1 MEESYVSDPSL
12 PLFPSPF
19 PFPAVSLW
27 DMQPSGCLLQHELNY
42 IMYSPESWF
51 YDFSTIPLHFPHGS
65 FAPLE
70 LQLHQCALS
79 WCTFMFPHLPRASQ
93 HPSLVSI
100 TFIPF
105 FSHVSV
111 LPVSTIPLQSSSLC
125 RGTTSSA
132 MTPFIW
138 DIDLGALLEAEGEDA
153 NDSRGS
159 SALKFST
166 GIRTRILSL
175 SPFVLWGKCIAQCA

>member
-1 MEESYVSDPSL
+1 MEESCVSDPSL

-42 IMYSPESWF
+42 KMYSLESWF

-105 FSHVSV
+105 FLMFLCFLLAPSHSKAVHCAEA
-111 LPVSTIPLQSSSLC
+111 PPLLLWPHSF
-125 RGTTSSA
+125 GTLTSGHCWRRKGK
-132 MTPFIW
+132 MQMI
-138 DIDLGALLEAEGEDA
+138 LEEVQPW
-153 NDSRGS
+153 S
-159 SALKFST
+159 SAL
-166 GIRTRILSL
+166 G
-175 SPFVLWGKCIAQCA
+175 